1 MSHSGKVLHL
11 YVEVRSAPDQNGKS
25 KEGIAQGL
33 SVQDS
38 PTELMS
44 QLASQNTIS
53 KASAAH
59 HLAQDG
65 TRSQSPSR
73 NVVNFQLQQA
83 NSSPTVTKRWSSP
96 VHCSPYSGRVG
107 VPHTPPE
114 RKRSVVTFSYVEKS
128 NVKTVGSPRNSL
140 SERQTRE
147 ERPISSHVQK
157 RLSDPAWFGSPAS
170 SCSSSPKLTFRSPGS
185 HQQTFS
191 PGLRQ
196 PHLDPI
202 GRAATQRAVEEFGS
216 PLLRIKLAHALEQSS
231 SSRYSQ
237 QPRCQSWG
245 GSPVQRQNISI
256 NPKDHITDGN
266 QAIYGSPRSPAP
278 DQLFSQYRQSSHP
291 SPSSCAHW
299 SGEDRPMTGSPAT
312 KMHIQDS
319 TSPQG
324 AILKLGN
331 NGNKGLNQLS
341 DSKSSSPAHSPE
353 VARRLA
359 EEASKVSSIF
369 TEARRSSLHNASGE
383 HISSSNSGESAPN
396 AQQSKQMLK
405 MNIPLNDQHMPA
417 TDTDSHQPD
426 NCIGANSHTNHDTHQ
441 EDCFQKTQ
449 HQSSVLFSAAQS
461 SPGLPSRVLRPSHP
475 PTEISSP
482 IRDPRLFQVELRTP
496 DSPTLHRRQPP
507 QYTGDSWSPN
517 LDKRGDL
524 SCFERGDC
532 TELARRLFI
541 TQSVEEAPVS
551 WTSRQRW
558 GNRNENG
565 LKPAFES
572 STDQTIDQQS
582 SQRLRPLSPTAHQK
596 QAEKRRREILLLGPV
611 ALDSAEEDESCDEE
625 GEDGEAEGYQ
635 ESQQPHMHRL
645 GEHPEVEQNGAM
657 GGSSSRSSSGVTG
670 SLGDRDCVSPESS
683 QSSHQSNETGAAT
696 SGIQTDSGSA
706 APVPSLHCQRIAR
719 AKWEFL
725 FGTSAEE
732 AAGKGEKN
740 SLEASTAP
748 PSGNSSESP
757 TPTPPS
763 SLPLRTANHEVQ
775 HVEVELVTP
784 PPTVIGTSPKT
795 GIIRRTLKYSETDLD
810 AVPLRCYRETDIDE
824 LLLGEQDDADSAF
837 GSNRSVQG
845 TSGTGSSPLGELAY
859 GRTEEEDEG
868 ERKEGGE
875 DEEEGEDD
883 DEEEEEEEMVS
894 WASVRMQG
902 DSRKQQY
909 AAQEEPEVFG
919 HLLMRPMETFFDNHN
934 PTLKSPILV
943 SGPRCAAEDTFSR
956 HFESI
961 MESHRAKGT
970 SYNSLDSEELLT
982 SSTQTVL
989 SFDLPT
995 LTPAIHG
1002 PMCQSARQI
1011 VRLSFAPLAHDERPS
1026 LSDSIFTVTGDSD
1039 ATRAPSS
1046 ERLSSVSD
1054 DALPKGQACA
1064 HLGSSWY
1071 INPSFSL
1078 PREMAHLATNS
1089 ELDQDLSDR
1098 LGLGSSDTLTN
1109 GSNRAD
1115 VAAAK
1120 RLAKRLFNLDGFRK
1134 SDVSRHLSKNNDFS
1148 RMVAEEYLSFFN
1160 FTGLT
1165 LDQALRTF
1173 LRQFALMGE
1182 TQERERVLSH
1192 FSRRY
1197 LDCNPKVMPSED
1209 AVHTLTCA
1217 LMLLNT
1223 DLHGQNLG
1231 KRMSCTQFIGNLEG
1245 LNDGQDFTKD
1255 LLKALYNSIK
1265 NQKLQWTL
1273 DEEELRKSFSE
1284 LGDNLCDSD
1293 APKPMKREGS
1303 SGKPLSEETEPSGML
1318 LYKNGFLVRK
1328 VHADSDGKRTPRGK
1342 RGWKTFYAILK
1353 GLILYLQ
1360 KGEYRPDKQLS
1371 DEDLK
1376 NAVSIHH
1383 SLAMKASDYSK
1394 RPNVFY
1400 LRTADWRVYLFQAP
1414 NAEQMQSWITHINT
1428 VAAMFSAPPFPAAIG
1443 SQKKFSR
1450 PLLPGTMSKLPEEEQ
1465 VRSHESRFRA
1475 ISTELAELRS
1485 FPPDRKV
1492 KGRELEEYRQR
1503 DEYLDFE
1510 KTRYGTYIMLLRA
1523 KIRSGEDDLSVF
1535 ESLLLEDNS
1544 LQRAHSSPT
1553 LQDSSLASQASSTR
1567 DGGNSS
1573 KASGCSSKHRQEG
1586 QRHSYRQAV
1595 KK

>member
-1 MSHSGKVLHL
+1 MSQSGKVLHL
-11 YVEVRSAPDQNGKS
+11 FVEVRSAPDQKGE
-25 KEGIAQGL
+25 KEGGITHNIPAEDGPAEHLTQEG
-33 SVQDS
+33 SQTAPGGTPSGPQRVQDQNHRS
-38 PTELMS
+38 
-44 QLASQNTIS
+44 SQN
-53 KASAAH
+53 A
-59 HLAQDG
+59 
-65 TRSQSPSR
+65 
-73 NVVNFQLQQA
+73 VNFQLQTA
-83 NSSPTVTKRWSSP
+83 SSSPAVTKRWSSP
-96 VHCSPYSGRVG
+96 LYSSPYSRSIG
-107 VPHTPPE
+107 VPYTPPDGQ
-114 RKRSVVTFSYVEKS
+114 RSVVSFSYVEKS
-128 NVKTVGSPRNSL
+128 NVKTVESSGNSMC
-140 SERQTRE
+140 ERQASDEQSTPSRF
-147 ERPISSHVQK
+147 QK
-157 RLSDPAWFGSPAS
+157 RLSDQLWFESPGS
-170 SCSSSPKLTFRSPGS
+170 SCSSSPKQSFRSPNS

-191 PGLRQ
+191 HGLRQ
-196 PHLDPI
+196 LRLDPI

-216 PLLRIKLAHALEQSS
+216 PLLRIKLAHALEQASS
-231 SSRYSQ
+231 SHYNQ
-237 QPRCQSWG
+237 QQRCHSWA
-245 GSPVQRQNISI
+245 GSPVQHQKISA
-256 NPKDHITDGN
+256 NPRDVTDTSEGIHGLLNLTGSDHPSSISGK
-266 QAIYGSPRSPAP
+266 SLESR
-278 DQLFSQYRQSSHP
+278 FSADLHCPLQSS
-291 SPSSCAHW
+291 
-299 SGEDRPMTGSPAT
+299 GEHGTVAQIPAIKRHKET
-312 KMHIQDS
+312 
-319 TSPQG
+319 PLQG
-324 AILKLGN
+324 LNLQP
-331 NGNKGLNQLS
+331 GNKGDEGLNQLS
-341 DSKSSSPAHSPE
+341 GSKSSSPAHSPE

-359 EEASKVSSIF
+359 EEASKVSSMF
-369 TEARRSSLHNASGE
+369 TEARRSSLHNPSGM
-383 HISSSNSGESAPN
+383 SSSHLGESSPN
-396 AQQSKQMLK
+396 AQHFKQMLK

-417 TDTDSHQPD
+417 TENIVSHQPESS
-426 NCIGANSHTNHDTHQ
+426 NTHHGTHQ
-441 EDCFQKTQ
+441 EDRLQKTQ
-449 HQSSVLFSAAQS
+449 PQSSVLSAHQN
-461 SPGLPSRVLRPSHP
+461 SPALPSRVLRPSHP
-475 PTEISSP
+475 PTEIGSP
-482 IRDPRLFQVELRTP
+482 IRDPRLSQAELRAP
-496 DSPTLHRRQPP
+496 DSPTLHRCQPP
-507 QYTGDSWSPN
+507 QYTGDSWSPS

-524 SCFERGDC
+524 TCFEKGDC
-532 TELARRLFI
+532 IELSRRLFI
-541 TQSVEEAPVS
+541 NQSVEEGPVS
-551 WTSRQRW
+551 WTSRQQS
-558 GNRNENG
+558 RNQLENCSKSG
-565 LKPAFES
+565 FES
-572 STDQTIDQQS
+572 SSQQQTS
-582 SQRLRPLSPTAHQK
+582 RPRRALSPTAQQK
-596 QAEKRRREILLLGPV
+596 RAEQRRREILLLGPV
-611 ALDSAEEDESCDEE
+611 ALDSEEEDGSCDEE
-625 GEDGEAEGYQ
+625 VRGEEEQGHEQRRAGE
-635 ESQQPHMHRL
+635 S
-645 GEHPEVEQNGAM
+645 PEVEQNGAM
-657 GGSSSRSSSGVTG
+657 TGSSSRSSSGVTG
-670 SLGDRDCVSPESS
+670 SFGDRECLSPESS

-706 APVPSLHCQRIAR
+706 GPVPSLHCQKIAR

-725 FGTSAEE
+725 FGTSTDDP
-732 AAGKGEKN
+732 AGKRDKN
-740 SLEASTAP
+740 FLEALTAP

-763 SLPLRTANHEVQ
+763 SLPLLSANHDVQ

-784 PPTVIGTSPKT
+784 PPAIIGTSPKT

-810 AVPLRCYRETDIDE
+810 AIPLRCYRETDIDE
-824 LLLGEQDDADSAF
+824 VLLAEQDDGDSAF

-845 TSGTGSSPLGELAY
+845 TSGTGSSPLRGLAY
-859 GRTEEEDEG
+859 GRTGVEE
-868 ERKEGGE
+868 
-875 DEEEGEDD
+875 EEEGEGESNDEDDD
-883 DEEEEEEEMVS
+883 DEEEEVVS

-902 DSRKQQY
+902 DSRKQRY
-909 AAQEEPEVFG
+909 AAEEDPEVFG

-934 PTLKSPILV
+934 PALKSPILV
-943 SGPRCAAEDTFSR
+943 SGPRCATEDTFSS
-956 HFESI
+956 HFENI

-1002 PMCQSARQI
+1002 PVCQSTRQI
-1011 VRLSFAPLAHDERPS
+1011 VQLSFAPLAHHERPS
-1026 LSDSIFTVTGDSD
+1026 FSDSIFTMTGDSD

-1046 ERLSSVSD
+1046 ERLSSGSD
-1054 DALPKGQACA
+1054 DVMPRGRDYT

-1078 PREMAHLATNS
+1078 SREKGRLATDS
-1089 ELDQDLSDR
+1089 ELDQNLSDR

-1109 GSNRAD
+1109 GSHRGD

-1120 RLAKRLFNLDGFRK
+1120 RLAKRLFHLDGFRK

-1148 RMVAEEYLSFFN
+1148 RMVAEEYLSFFS

-1197 LDCNPKVMPSED
+1197 LECNPKALPSED
-1209 AVHTLTCA
+1209 AAHTLTCA

-1223 DLHGQNLG
+1223 DLYGQNIG
-1231 KRMSCTQFIGNLEG
+1231 KRMSCTQFISNLEG
-1245 LNDGQDFTKD
+1245 LNDGQDFPKD

-1265 NQKLQWTL
+1265 NQKLQWTV

-1284 LGDNLCDSD
+1284 LGDSLVDSD
-1293 APKPMKREGS
+1293 ASKPMKRVGS
-1303 SGKPLSEETEPSGML
+1303 SGKPLSEHTEPTGML

-1328 VHADSDGKRTPRGK
+1328 VHADPDGKRTPRGR

-1414 NAEQMQSWITHINT
+1414 NAEQMQSWITRINT
-1428 VAAMFSAPPFPAAIG
+1428 VAAMFSSPPFPAAIG

-1450 PLLPGTMSKLPEEEQ
+1450 PLLPGTMSKHSEEEQ
-1465 VRSHESRFRA
+1465 IRSHEARFRA

-1492 KGRELEEYRQR
+1492 KGRELEEYRLR

-1523 KIRSGEDDLSVF
+1523 KIRSHEDDLSVF
-1535 ESLLLEDNS
+1535 ESLLLEDSS

-1553 LQDSSLASQASSTR
+1553 LQDSSQASQASSSR
-1567 DGGNSS
+1567 GNSS
-1573 KASGCSSKHRQEG
+1573 KASACSSKPRQEG

>member
-1 MSHSGKVLHL
+1 MC
-11 YVEVRSAPDQNGKS
+11 ERRARD
-25 KEGIAQGL
+25 EL
-33 SVQDS
+33 S
-38 PTELMS
+38 T
-44 QLASQNTIS
+44 
-53 KASAAH
+53 
-59 HLAQDG
+59 
-65 TRSQSPSR
+65 PSR
-73 NVVNFQLQQA
+73 F
-83 NSSPTVTKRWSSP
+83 
-96 VHCSPYSGRVG
+96 
-107 VPHTPPE
+107 
-114 RKRSVVTFSYVEKS
+114 
-128 NVKTVGSPRNSL
+128 
-140 SERQTRE
+140 
-147 ERPISSHVQK
+147 QK
-157 RLSDPAWFGSPAS
+157 RLSDQVWFDSPGS
-170 SCSSSPKLTFRSPGS
+170 SCSSSPKLSFQSPES

-196 PHLDPI
+196 PRLDPI

-216 PLLRIKLAHALEQSS
+216 PLLRIKLAHALDLEA

-237 QPRCQSWG
+237 QQRCQSWA
-245 GSPVQRQNISI
+245 GSPVQHQNIRV
-256 NPKDHITDGN
+256 NPKELTDN
-266 QAIYGSPRSPAP
+266 SQAIHGLRNIPGSDQSGKASESRSSTDLHCP
-278 DQLFSQYRQSSHP
+278 LQSSTENGRM
-291 SPSSCAHW
+291 AQ
-299 SGEDRPMTGSPAT
+299 SPAT
-312 KMHIQDS
+312 KRPKK
-319 TSPQG
+319 TSLQELIFQP
-324 AILKLGN
+324 GN
-331 NGNKGLNQLS
+331 NGVEGLNQLS
-341 DSKSSSPAHSPE
+341 GSKPSTPAHSPE

-359 EEASKVSSIF
+359 EEASRVSSML
-369 TEARRSSLHNASGE
+369 TEARRSSLHNHSSGM
-383 HISSSNSGESAPN
+383 SSSNSGESSPN
-396 AQQSKQMLK
+396 AQHFKPTLK

-417 TDTDSHQPD
+417 NENTDSHQPESS
-426 NCIGANSHTNHDTHQ
+426 NSSHGTRQ
-441 EDCFQKTQ
+441 EDCFQEAQ
-449 HQSSVLFSAAQS
+449 HQSSVLSAQQS
-461 SPGLPSRVLRPSHP
+461 SPALPSRVLRPSHP

-482 IRDPRLFQVELRTP
+482 IRDPRLLQAELRAP
-496 DSPTLHRRQPP
+496 ESPTLHRYQTP
-507 QYTGDSWSPN
+507 QYTGDSWSPS
-517 LDKRGDL
+517 LDRRGDL
-524 SCFERGDC
+524 SCFEKGDC
-532 TELARRLFI
+532 TELSRRLFI
-541 TQSVEEAPVS
+541 NQSVEEGPVS
-551 WTSRQRW
+551 WTSRQQWRSQLE
-558 GNRNENG
+558 NESG
-565 LKPAFES
+565 FES
-572 STDQTIDQQS
+572 SSHQQTS
-582 SQRLRPLSPTAHQK
+582 RLRRPLSPTAQQK
-596 QAEKRRREILLLGPV
+596 RAEQRRREILLLGPV
-611 ALDSAEEDESCDEE
+611 ALDSEEEDESCEDEGHDEE
-625 GEDGEAEGYQ
+625 ADGGDPRRAGESPEA
-635 ESQQPHMHRL
+635 
-645 GEHPEVEQNGAM
+645 EQNGAM
-657 GGSSSRSSSGVTG
+657 TGSSSRSSSGVTG
-670 SLGDRDCVSPESS
+670 SFGDRDCLSPESS
-683 QSSHQSNETGAAT
+683 QSSHQSNETGVAT

-706 APVPSLHCQRIAR
+706 APVPSLHCQKIAR

-732 AAGKGEKN
+732 TTGKRNKN

-763 SLPLRTANHEVQ
+763 SLPLLSANHDVQ

-784 PPTVIGTSPKT
+784 PPAAIGMSPKT

-824 LLLGEQDDADSAF
+824 ILLAEQDDADSAF

-845 TSGTGSSPLGELAY
+845 TSGAGSSPLRGLAY
-859 GRTEEEDEG
+859 RRTGGEEEEG
-868 ERKEGGE
+868 SE
-875 DEEEGEDD
+875 DEEEK

-902 DSRKQQY
+902 DSRKQRY
-909 AAQEEPEVFG
+909 AAEEDPEVFG
-919 HLLMRPMETFFDNHN
+919 HLLT
-934 PTLKSPILV
+934 
-943 SGPRCAAEDTFSR
+943 SR
-956 HFESI
+956 E
-961 MESHRAKGT
+961 K
-970 SYNSLDSEELLT
+970 
-982 SSTQTVL
+982 
-989 SFDLPT
+989 
-995 LTPAIHG
+995 
-1002 PMCQSARQI
+1002 AR
-1011 VRLSFAPLAHDERPS
+1011 
-1026 LSDSIFTVTGDSD
+1026 
-1039 ATRAPSS
+1039 
-1046 ERLSSVSD
+1046 
-1054 DALPKGQACA
+1054 
-1064 HLGSSWY
+1064 
-1071 INPSFSL
+1071 
-1078 PREMAHLATNS
+1078 LATDS

-1109 GSNRAD
+1109 GSHRGD

-1120 RLAKRLFNLDGFRK
+1120 RLAKRLFHLDGFRK

-1148 RMVAEEYLSFFN
+1148 RMVAEEYLSFFS

-1197 LDCNPKVMPSED
+1197 LECNPKVLPSED
-1209 AVHTLTCA
+1209 AAHTLTCA

-1223 DLHGQNLG
+1223 DLHGQNIG

-1245 LNDGQDFTKD
+1245 LNSGQDFPKD

-1284 LGDNLCDSD
+1284 LGDSLLDSD
-1293 APKPMKREGS
+1293 TSRPMKRVGS
-1303 SGKPLSEETEPSGML
+1303 SGKPLSDGTEPTGML

-1414 NAEQMQSWITHINT
+1414 NAEQMQSWITRINT
-1428 VAAMFSAPPFPAAIG
+1428 VAAMFSSPPFPAAIG

-1450 PLLPGTMSKLPEEEQ
+1450 PLLPGTMSKLSEEEQ
-1465 VRSHESRFRA
+1465 IRSHEARFRA
-1475 ISTELAELRS
+1475 VSTDLAELRS

-1492 KGRELEEYRQR
+1492 KGRELEEYRLR

-1523 KIRSGEDDLSVF
+1523 KIRSGEEDLSVF
-1535 ESLLLEDNS
+1535 ESLLLEDSS

-1553 LQDSSLASQASSTR
+1553 LQDSSLASQASSSRGT
-1567 DGGNSS
+1567 SS
-1573 KASGCSSKHRQEG
+1573 KASACSSSKPRQEG
-1586 QRHSYRQAV
+1586 QRNSYRQAV